1 MSDSNRKDS
10 VDRRTI
16 LKTIATT
23 AGGSAFLGWLPS
35 ASAARPSAKTAP
47 SAATADRDV
56 IIVAS
61 DENAIVETSTGKVR
75 GFTRNGINTFLGIPY
90 AATTGGTARYM
101 PPAKATPWTGLRSSM
116 QYGFVSPQ
124 GPRAG
129 WGDDEGAWVFDWDD
143 GRPGEDCLR
152 VNIWSAGLNDNKKR
166 PVMVWLH
173 GGGFSAGSGQELK
186 SYYGENLSRRG
197 DVVVVSLNHRLG
209 VLGYLDLSGVGGD
222 KYARSGNVGML
233 DIVAALEWVRDN
245 IANFGG
251 DPGNVLIFGQSGG
264 GGKVN
269 SLMAMPAAHGLFHK
283 AVVQSGSL
291 LRVSTRED
299 SQKLGAAVVQQLGL
313 SSAQIDEIQAL
324 PPERLIGAGS
334 AAIAS
339 LASAAQS
346 GGAFRLPS
354 IGWQPTLDGTDIPQQ
369 PFDPVAPQISAQVP
383 LLVGT
388 VLNEFSNALFD
399 KRLSTLTDE
408 ELKRRV
414 SAIYKDRSD
423 SIIAVFRSAHP
434 NAKPGE
440 ISSRISA
447 APVRQGAITQA
458 ERKAAQGAA
467 PVFNYWFAWQTP
479 VLDGRPGAFHC
490 SELSFVFDNT
500 DRCAPM
506 TGGGPGPRALAA
518 KVSDA
523 WINFA
528 RHGDPNHSGLPH
540 WPAFTAEKCPT
551 MIFDTECT
559 MKENPD
565 GAERKILTNI

>member
-1 MSDSNRKDS
+1 
-10 VDRRTI
+10 
-16 LKTIATT
+16 
-23 AGGSAFLGWLPS
+23 
-35 ASAARPSAKTAP
+35 
-47 SAATADRDV
+47 
-56 IIVAS
+56 
-61 DENAIVETSTGKVR
+61 
-75 GFTRNGINTFLGIPY
+75 
-90 AATTGGTARYM
+90 
-101 PPAKATPWTGLRSSM
+101 
-116 QYGFVSPQ
+116 
-124 GPRAG
+124 
-129 WGDDEGAWVFDWDD
+129 
-143 GRPGEDCLR
+143 
-152 VNIWSAGLNDNKKR
+152 
-166 PVMVWLH
+166 
-173 GGGFSAGSGQELK
+173 
-186 SYYGENLSRRG
+186 
-197 DVVVVSLNHRLG
+197 
-209 VLGYLDLSGVGGD
+209 
-222 KYARSGNVGML
+222 
-233 DIVAALEWVRDN
+233 
-245 IANFGG
+245 
-251 DPGNVLIFGQSGG
+251 
-264 GGKVN
+264 
-269 SLMAMPAAHGLFHK
+269 
-283 AVVQSGSL
+283 
-291 LRVSTRED
+291 
-299 SQKLGAAVVQQLGL
+299 
-313 SSAQIDEIQAL
+313 
-324 PPERLIGAGS
+324 
-334 AAIAS
+334 
-339 LASAAQS
+339 
-346 GGAFRLPS
+346 
-354 IGWQPTLDGTDIPQQ
+354 
-369 PFDPVAPQISAQVP
+369 VP
-383 LLVGT
+383 LMVGT

-440 ISSRISA
+440 IFSRISA

-565 GAERKILTNI
+565 GAERKILTST